1 MVKIERPWYKN
12 IFLRQDEECHS
23 EDRLVKE
30 IQIQIPSSTEF
41 VGPIVK
47 FFDAMFA
54 DKGLERSLVANLVT
68 SVIEAVGNAIV
79 HGNHSDLRKNVNVLI
94 KLNKNVIECK
104 VHDEGHGV
112 DIESLPD
119 PLAPENLLKPCGRG
133 IFLIKTFMDDV
144 RCERN
149 GRGSTL
155 IMQKAFERDL
165 ES

>member
-1 MVKIERPWYKN
+1 MLQN
-12 IFLRQDEECHS
+12 EEFNP
-23 EDRLVKE
+23 EDGLVKE

-54 DKGLERSLVANLVT
+54 DKGLEQSLVSNLVT

-79 HGNHSDLRKNVNVLI
+79 HGNQSDLRKNVSVRI
-94 KLNKNVIECK
+94 ILNKNVIEFA
-104 VHDEGHGV
+104 VRDEGHGV
-112 DIESLPD
+112 DIDSLPD

-133 IFLIKTFMDDV
+133 IFLMKTFMDDV

-155 IMQKAFERDL
+155 IMQKIFERNL

>member
-1 MVKIERPWYKN
+1 M
-12 IFLRQDEECHS
+12 
-23 EDRLVKE
+23 KE

-54 DKGLERSLVANLVT
+54 DKGLEQSLVSNLVT

-79 HGNHSDLRKNVNVLI
+79 HGNRSDLQKNVNVLI
-94 KLNKNVIECK
+94 TLNKNVIK
-104 VHDEGHGV
+104 FAVHDEGRGV

-119 PLAPENLLKPCGRG
+119 PLTPENLLKPCGRG
-133 IFLIKTFMDDV
+133 IFLIKTFMDEV

-155 IMQKAFERDL
+155 IMQKTLEQDL

>member
-1 MVKIERPWYKN
+1 M
-12 IFLRQDEECHS
+12 
-23 EDRLVKE
+23 KE

-47 FFDAMFA
+47 FFDAMFV
-54 DKGLERSLVANLVT
+54 DKGLEQSLVSNLVT

-79 HGNHSDLRKNVNVLI
+79 HGNQSDLQKNVNVQMTM
-94 KLNKNVIECK
+94 NENTVQFA
-104 VHDEGHGV
+104 VRDEGRGV
-112 DIESLPD
+112 DIETLPD

-149 GRGSTL
+149 GCGSTL
-155 IMQKAFERDL
+155 IMQKTLSQNL
-165 ES
+165 EA